1 MYDGNGG
8 RIYLSTNPY
17 YVSSSQ
23 GSDQNS
29 ILPGGLVVYEAV
41 YNITQADAYTGFI
54 ENMVKVS
61 GTVPSIIYQFL
72 TSVMME
78 MMKRKYNRWSNN
90 YRIRQS
96 VGI

>member
-17 YVSSSQ
+17 FVSSSQ

-41 YNITQADAYTGFI
+41 YNITQADAYTGLS
-54 ENMVKVS
+54 K
-61 GTVPSIIYQFL
+61 T
-72 TSVMME
+72 
-78 MMKRKYNRWSNN
+78 
-90 YRIRQS
+90 
-96 VGI
+96 